1 MTFEVGTRFEKSFFI
16 RDGND
21 IFSFAQNSGISIYW
35 AFTFYNK
42 EVQKIQGTIDT
53 AKNTVKFTIPDGFF
67 AEERVGPLSHRLV
80 IQDTDDVPTIL
91 SEIINDKLIIASPSL
106 AELNI

>member
-1 MTFEVGTRFEKSFFI
+1 MGIIYFPLLRILEYQYTGPLHFI
-16 RDGND
+16 
-21 IFSFAQNSGISIYW
+21 IKKF
-35 AFTFYNK
+35 K
-42 EVQKIQGTIDT
+42 KIQGTIDT